1 MSQHAH
7 ARALTI
13 CQEEGAPL
21 ESAERIMR
29 RLLDAGWHWKP
40 PETFQPE
47 PETGPKAEEQ
57 TPEYIEVRT
66 RIQEAKRSGA
76 KCAGCGLNAH
86 PQFGGDGNYCG
97 VCLRSGTTKTTE
109 HEETPDA

>member
-40 PETFQPE
+40 PETFQPV
-47 PETGPKAEEQ
+47 PDTGPKADPSTREQ
-57 TPEYIEVRT
+57 HIA
-66 RIQEAKRSGA
+66 EAKAAIAEA
-76 KCAGCGLNAH
+76 KKKSSAATKPDENED
-86 PQFGGDGNYCG
+86 PQ
-97 VCLRSGTTKTTE
+97 
-109 HEETPDA
+109 P